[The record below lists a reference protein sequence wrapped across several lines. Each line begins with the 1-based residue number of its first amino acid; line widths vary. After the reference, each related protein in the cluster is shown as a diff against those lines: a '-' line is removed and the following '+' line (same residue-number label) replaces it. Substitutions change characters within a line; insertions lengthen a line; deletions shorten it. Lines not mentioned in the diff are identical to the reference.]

1 MIKILFYVLIV
12 LGLAA
17 GFSWLADRPGDVT
30 LVWEGQRLETS
41 LVVAA
46 TALVVLVLAIFLV
59 IWLVRALISSPGAAS
74 RFWRRR
80 KRDRGYH
87 ALSTGLVAAGSGD
100 AVLAR
105 QMGAK
110 ARSLLG
116 ARREPL
122 VHLLEAQTAL
132 LDGRHED
139 ARRAFEVMSEQEET
153 KALGLRGLY
162 LEAKRLG
169 ADEAAR
175 QYAARAAEGAPQL
188 GWAVLAT
195 LDERARAG
203 DWDEALRLLEVSRR
217 HRAIDKRDFRHKRAT
232 LLTARARARIDSDPR
247 SARDDALAALK
258 LDPNLVPAAVA
269 AAQVFYRQDSPR
281 RAASV
286 LERSWRQM
294 PHPDVAETYLRARS
308 GDSALDRLKR
318 ARKLEAIRPTS
329 AVALMAV
336 ARSALE
342 ARDLTLARE
351 KAEAAARLEPTES
364 VFLLLADIEQVD
376 TSDDGRIRHW
386 MSQALKSLPDPVWT
400 ADGLTS
406 EDWLPVH
413 PVTGAL
419 GVFEWKRPVR
429 SFAGPV
435 EDGKAL
441 GEEAIRSLPPVA
453 PAVRPAKT
461 PYAAPTPSELR
472 GTTAPATAADTADKP
487 AAPIEA
493 ARPEPRQADKTVPGA
508 TEPAAGARPVE
519 PAPKPVAAMPVP
531 SESVIVPEPVPAP
544 QAPKPAQVAKPAP
557 APKPAPMP
565 APRREEPIGGR
576 NSAPVEPFFGRPP
589 DDPGVREEKPLENAS
604 MRLF

>member
-30 LVWEGQRLETS
+30 LVFDGQRIETS

-46 TALVVLVLAIFLV
+46 AALILLVVAIIV
-59 IWLVRALISSPGAAS
+59 AIWLVRTLIGSPGAVS

-80 KRDRGYH
+80 RRDRGYE
-87 ALSTGLVAAGSGD
+87 ALSAGLVAAGSGD
-100 AVLAR
+100 AVQAR
-105 QMGAK
+105 KMGAK

-132 LDGRHED
+132 LDGRHDD
-139 ARRAFEVMSEQEET
+139 ARRAFEVMSEQDET

-175 QYAARAAEGAPQL
+175 QYAAKAAEGAPQL

-217 HRAIDKRDFRHKRAT
+217 HRAIDKREFRHKRAT
-232 LLTARARARIDSDPR
+232 LLTARARAEMDNDPR
-247 SARDDALAALK
+247 TARDDALTALK
-258 LDPNLVPAAVA
+258 LDPGLVPAAVVA
-269 AAQVFYRQDSPR
+269 ASVFYRQSSPR

-286 LERSWRQM
+286 LERSWRHM

-308 GDSALDRLKR
+308 GESALDRLKR
-318 ARKLEAIRPTS
+318 ARKLEAIRPGNPVALL
-329 AVALMAV
+329 AVAK
-336 ARSALE
+336 SALE
-342 ARDLTLARE
+342 ARDLQLARE

-364 VFLLLADIEQVD
+364 VFLLLADIEQVE
-376 TSDDGRIRHW
+376 TNDDGRIRHW
-386 MSQALKSLPDPVWT
+386 MTQALKSLPDPVWT

-406 EDWLPVH
+406 QEWLPVH

-419 GVFEWKRPVR
+419 GVFEWKRPTR
-429 SFAGPV
+429 AFSGRI
-435 EDGKAL
+435 EEGRAL
-441 GEEAIRSLPPVA
+441 SGEEAIRSLPPLT
-453 PAVRPAKT
+453 PAAKT
-461 PYAAPTPSELR
+461 PYAAPQPAETRATSEVAK
-472 GTTAPATAADTADKP
+472 GEHVASAPAPAEKEP
-487 AAPIEA
+487 AAPSTA
-493 ARPEPRQADKTVPGA
+493 PKPQ
-508 TEPAAGARPVE
+508 EPAA
-519 PAPKPVAAMPVP
+519 KPVAAVPVP
-531 SESVIVPEPVPAP
+531 SESVIVPEPAPAAEP
-544 QAPKPAQVAKPAP
+544 VGKPAVDPAAKAAP
-557 APKPAPMP
+557 AQLKPQP
-565 APRREEPIGGR
+565 AQPYDVPSRRDGQGGSK
-576 NSAPVEPFFGRPP
+576 NGAPVEPFFGRPP
-589 DDPGVREEKPLENAS
+589 DDPGVRTEKPLENAS